1 MKPSYLWNRM
11 IQKFSCKYCMHKYL
25 NLSHFFPLQSCSSF
39 SVVLVEELP
48 TSESKSCS
56 VHGDQLIKAVCCFLG
71 QICLSRSKQNFKF
84 SGLPCSHHHQQS
96 PGFILR
102 PCSLPSSASCS
113 GWHRRKWQHLQRWRY
128 KEVFS
133 FSTCLS
139 SSSFLSLSL
148 NLSLSLILLSF
159 RDHMLS
165 DISILAV
172 CSKSF

>member
-1 MKPSYLWNRM
+1 M
-11 IQKFSCKYCMHKYL
+11 IQKFSCKYCVHKYL

-56 VHGDQLIKAVCCFLG
+56 VHGDQPIKAVCCFLS

-96 PGFILR
+96 PGFILQ
-102 PCSLPSSASCS
+102 PCSLPSSASCTEES
-113 GWHRRKWQHLQRWRY
+113 GSIFRDEDTK
-128 KEVFS
+128 KS
-133 FSTCLS
+133 SLS
-139 SSSFLSLSL
+139 PPVSPPLLLFLSLPIYRF
-148 NLSLSLILLSF
+148 LSSCCLLEIICSVTNV
-159 RDHMLS
+159 
-165 DISILAV
+165 LAV